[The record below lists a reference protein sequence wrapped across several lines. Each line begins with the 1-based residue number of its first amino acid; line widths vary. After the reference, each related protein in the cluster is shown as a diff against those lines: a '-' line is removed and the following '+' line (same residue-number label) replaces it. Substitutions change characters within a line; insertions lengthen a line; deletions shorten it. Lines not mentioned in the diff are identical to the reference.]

1 MGEQIALTL
10 GKFGAVIMGVLTL
23 AGLLTWA
30 ERKQSAVMQ
39 DRIGAN
45 RASIFGLRLIGLFH
59 PIADGIK
66 LITKEDFVPDGHSR
80 LLHHLAPF
88 LTLFFAL
95 LAFAA
100 IPFGP
105 TVTLL
110 GIEAPL
116 QAVDLDI
123 GLIFVFAVL
132 SLAVYGV
139 TLGGWVSRSP
149 YALLGGLRASAQMIS
164 YEISLGASVLGVV
177 MIHGSLNLNRI
188 VEGQGGLLLGFLPHW
203 GIFLQPLGFVLFLI
217 AAVAETK
224 RTPFDL
230 PEGESEIV
238 GYFTEYSGM
247 KFGMFMMTDFVE
259 TVLASALCVTLFLG
273 GWQFPYLGPEG
284 FHFPV
289 GGLISLPGG
298 LVAVI
303 QVASFGLKVVL
314 LCWFLL
320 LVRWTLPRFRYDQL
334 MRLGWRGLLP
344 LALLNIFLTGAV
356 VLLFDRLRG

>member
-1 MGEQIALTL
+1 MGEELAINLL
-10 GKFGAVIMGVLTL
+10 KFGAVIFGVLGL

-45 RASIFGLRLIGLFH
+45 RAPIFGLRLFGLFH

-66 LITKEDFVPDGHSR
+66 LITKEDFVPDGRSR
-80 LLHHLAPF
+80 TLHHLAPA

-95 LAFAA
+95 LAFGV

-105 TVTLL
+105 TVTLF
-110 GIEAPL
+110 GVTGPL
-116 QAVDLDI
+116 QAVHLEV

-132 SLAVYGV
+132 SLSVYGV
-139 TLGGWVSRSP
+139 TLGGWVSGSP
-149 YALLGGLRASAQMIS
+149 YPLLGGLRASAQMIS
-164 YEISLGASVLGVV
+164 YEIALGASVLGVV
-177 MIHGSLNLNRI
+177 MLHGSLDLNRI
-188 VEGQGGLLLGFLPHW
+188 VEGQGGLLLGFIPNW
-203 GIFLQPLGFVLFLI
+203 GVLLQPVGFVLFLI
-217 AAVAETK
+217 AAVAESK
-224 RTPFDL
+224 RIPFDL

-259 TVLASALCVTLFLG
+259 TILAAALAVTLFLG
-273 GWQFPYLGPEG
+273 GWQFPYLGAEG
-284 FHFPV
+284 LVLP
-289 GGLISLPGG
+289 GGAQISLPGA
-298 LVAVI
+298 LVVAI
-303 QVASFGLKVVL
+303 QVGSFSLKVLL

-334 MRLGWRGLLP
+334 MRLGWKGLLP
-344 LALLNIFLTGAV
+344 LALLNIFLTGL
-356 VLLFDRLRG
+356 VLLVVEGLKG